1 MEVLKIIAL
10 FSFGIG
16 AAITGFLGIKKQTDR
31 PWLVVLSSLIMALG
45 VIGFALLNKA
55 LFLILVPIGIIL
67 IFLVG

>member
-1 MEVLKIIAL
+1 MEVIKVIAL
-10 FSFGIG
+10 FILGIG

-45 VIGFALLNKA
+45 VIGFALFSKA
-55 LFLILVPIGIIL
+55 LFLILVALGIIL